1 MEVEPFQT
9 IPLLYYVFN
18 TVWNSLPLLQEP
30 RVSSA
35 PRYSVVGFQTGF
47 GSYYNLKVTLW

>member
-1 MEVEPFQT
+1 MEVKPFQT